1 MYLTVKASKANGRF
15 KYKHI
20 LNKVGRYFFPFH
32 RLFVKKPLFAAL
44 LCIFHICLFVVP
56 IWLEGHIVLL
66 EDSRFEWYWTPLP
79 DGWVDGMTL
88 VFLAIAFIFFI
99 RHIIVTGMRYN
110 SSIADYLL
118 MVITT
123 LPFLTGYFLS
133 HGTLD
138 AIAFFNNHMQF
149 LHILSAELMILTA
162 IVLFCTSRFNEQRC
176 SACGSCALDCPT
188 GAIQMNDFVDL
199 RVFRFTHY
207 DCIAC
212 MACVTTCPEKAIEL
226 KHKIDFRLLLQTAP
240 QEKKRVDLVICSKCE
255 VPFEP
260 VSQVACVAGTI
271 NHDHIFMCPRCKR
284 ITSAEIIYPLPLLNK

>member
-1 MYLTVKASKANGRF
+1 
-15 KYKHI
+15 
-20 LNKVGRYFFPFH
+20 
-32 RLFVKKPLFAAL
+32 
-44 LCIFHICLFVVP
+44 
-56 IWLEGHIVLL
+56 
-66 EDSRFEWYWTPLP
+66 
-79 DGWVDGMTL
+79 
-88 VFLAIAFIFFI
+88 
-99 RHIIVTGMRYN
+99 
-110 SSIADYLL
+110 
-118 MVITT
+118 
-123 LPFLTGYFLS
+123 
-133 HGTLD
+133 
-138 AIAFFNNHMQF
+138 
-149 LHILSAELMILTA
+149 
-162 IVLFCTSRFNEQRC
+162 
-176 SACGSCALDCPT
+176 
-188 GAIQMNDFVDL
+188 MNDFVDL